1 MKIFEYFVFSLTNTE
16 IQSFNHGYSF
26 IGDILFLLDE
36 CLIADIVMPLIF
48 SFSLG
53 ILVMMRKH

>member
-1 MKIFEYFVFSLTNTE
+1 MKIFEYFVFPLTNTE
-16 IQSFNHGYSF
+16 IQSCSHGYSF
-26 IGDILFLLDE
+26 IVDILFLLDE
-36 CLIADIVMPLIF
+36 CLIVDIVMLLIF